1 MRFPLK
7 KLLGTVA
14 VICIIGFLS
23 ISGILRPL
31 NKQETENSDPEDMQ
45 LQSRR
50 MPLVMTGNGPGSPE
64 VEKNASESE
73 STSNFT
79 RAHGKCLFRFS
90 RFHILLSFNYNLKIQ
105 PKIFDKIVALN

>member
-14 VICIIGFLS
+14 VICILGFLS

-31 NKQETENSDPEDMQ
+31 NKQDSDNSNPDDMQ

-50 MPLVMTGNGPGSPE
+50 IPLVLTGNGPGSPE
-64 VEKNASESE
+64 AEKNVSDSEV
-73 STSNFT
+73 TSNFT
-79 RAHGKCLFRFS
+79 RTHGENLFRFDC
-90 RFHILLSFNYNLKIQ
+90 FHTYL
-105 PKIFDKIVALN
+105 PT

>member
-14 VICIIGFLS
+14 VICILGLLS

-31 NKQETENSDPEDMQ
+31 NKQDSENNISEEIQLPEP
-45 LQSRR
+45 QSRR

-64 VEKNASESE
+64 AAEKNVSESDP
-73 STSNFT
+73 TSNFT
-79 RAHGKCLFRFS
+79 RKQGEAIFCFS
-90 RFHILLSFNYNLKIQ
+90 
-105 PKIFDKIVALN
+105 

>member
-31 NKQETENSDPEDMQ
+31 NKEETENSDPEDMQ

-64 VEKNASESE
+64 VEKNVSESE

-79 RAHGKCLFRFS
+79 RTQGKCLFRFS
-90 RFHILLSFNYNLKIQ
+90 RFHILHSFKNR
-105 PKIFDKIVALN
+105 